1 MTEGSPPYGI
11 RNAVPLP
18 AGKRS
23 EPWPDSPPGEGT
35 GLRTE
40 ARASTSEASVT
51 PSGDVLGG
59 HDRSG
64 GGLQAVVFDLGGVC
78 IDWDPRHLYRK
89 LFDGDDVAMERFLAE
104 ICTPDWNAE
113 QDAGRSWAEA
123 IERLTREHPDSRVL
137 IEAYRDRWSEMLGD
151 AFDETIE
158 VLDQLRKARVP
169 LFALSNMSAE
179 TFPITRPRYPFLEWF
194 AGIVISGAE
203 GIRKPDLRIY
213 LLLLERYGL
222 RPETT
227 AFVDDVAENVAAAE
241 ALSMVGLL
249 FRGGSG
255 LRRDL
260 VRLGLLAD

>member
-1 MTEGSPPYGI
+1 M
-11 RNAVPLP
+11 
-18 AGKRS
+18 
-23 EPWPDSPPGEGT
+23 
-35 GLRTE
+35 
-40 ARASTSEASVT
+40 T
-51 PSGDVLGG
+51 PSRDGLGG
-59 HDRSG
+59 HDRSA

-78 IDWDPRHLYRK
+78 IDWDPRHLDRK

-104 ICTPDWNAE
+104 ICTPGWNAE
-113 QDAGRSWAEA
+113 QDAGRSWADA
-123 IERLTREHPDSRVL
+123 IERLTRDHPDSRVL
-137 IEAYRDRWSEMLGD
+137 IEAYRERWSEMLGD

-158 VLDQLRKARVP
+158 VLDQLRMARVP

-179 TFPITRPRYPFLEWF
+179 TFPIARPRYPFLEWF

-203 GIRKPDLRIY
+203 GIRKPDPRIY

-241 ALSMVGLL
+241 TLSMVGLH
-249 FRGGSG
+249 FRGGSC